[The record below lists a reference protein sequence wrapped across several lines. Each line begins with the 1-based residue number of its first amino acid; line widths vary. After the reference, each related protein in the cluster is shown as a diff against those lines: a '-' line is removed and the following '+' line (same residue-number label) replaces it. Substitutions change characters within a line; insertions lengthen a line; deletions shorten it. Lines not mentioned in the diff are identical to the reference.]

1 MISQGRTIHRLG
13 PGEQSV
19 TMTEPTITT
28 EVIARHGLSADEYA
42 KVLAIMG
49 RIPTVTELGIFS
61 VMWSEHCSYKSSRAF
76 LKQLPTKAP
85 WVVHGPGENAGV
97 VDIGDGLVAVFK
109 MESHN
114 HPSFIEPYQGAA
126 TGVGGILRDV
136 FTMGARPIALLD
148 SLRFGGLDKA
158 ENQFLFKGVVAGISA
173 YGNCVGVP
181 TVGGEVYF
189 NDIYNKNPLVNVMCV
204 GIAPC
209 DRIFRGRA
217 SGEGNP
223 VLYIGAKT
231 GRDGI
236 HGATMA
242 SGSFEE
248 GSDSKRPTVQVGD
261 PFTEKLLIE
270 CCLELMD
277 KDLLIGIQDMG
288 AAGLTSSSCEMASRG
303 GSGIELEVANVP
315 RRETDMTPYEILLS
329 ESQERML
336 LVAKPGRED
345 DVLEVCKKWD
355 LSAAV
360 VGRVT
365 ADEMLRVKDRGV
377 VVAEVPARALA
388 DDAPKYQRPAQPPL
402 YQDHLQSLA
411 LEHLPEPKD
420 YNLVLETLLAS
431 PTIAHKGWVF
441 EQYDH
446 MVQTNTIVR
455 PGADAAVVRIKG
467 TRKALAL
474 TTDCN
479 SLYCVL
485 NPYTG
490 AASAVVEAARNLSCV
505 GARPL
510 ALTDCLNF
518 GNPERPDIMWQF
530 LLAVEGIADAC
541 KALQIPV
548 VSGNVSFYNETR
560 GLSIYPTPIIG
571 MVGLL
576 DHVERAVSQGFKAE
590 GDVIVMLGET
600 GEDLGGTEYLRV
612 VHHREQGTPPV
623 LNLEREVALHRVV
636 LQAIEQGLVRS
647 AHDCAEGGLA
657 VALVE
662 SCLSATNGPLGA
674 EIVLDRHGLR
684 RDSLLFGESQSR
696 IILSVKPAN
705 REKIEVLARQDGVPC
720 SVLGFVRGQRLMISI
735 RDDRGGTALWI
746 DRTCD
751 KLDTMW
757 RGALRAALDTGE
769 GGHA

>member
-1 MISQGRTIHRLG
+1 
-13 PGEQSV
+13 
-19 TMTEPTITT
+19 MTKDL
-28 EVIARHGLSADEYA
+28 IAQHGLTEEEYQ
-42 KVLAIMG
+42 KIVSLLG
-49 RIPTVTELGIFS
+49 REPNLTELGMFS
-61 VMWSEHCSYKSSRAF
+61 VMWSEHCSYKSSRTF
-76 LKQLPTKAP
+76 LKKLPKEGSD
-85 WVVHGPGENAGV
+85 VIQGPGENAGA
-97 VDIGDGLVAVFK
+97 VDIGDGLAAVFK

-126 TGVGGILRDV
+126 TGVGGILRDI

-148 SLRFGGLDKA
+148 SLRFGPLDQPK
-158 ENQFLFKGVVAGISA
+158 NRYLFSGVVAGIA
-173 YGNCVGVP
+173 GYGNCTGVP

-189 NDIYNKNPLVNVMCV
+189 NEIYNYNPLVNVFCL
-204 GIAPC
+204 GIARK

-217 SGEGNP
+217 SGAGNP
-223 VLYIGAKT
+223 VLYIGSKT

-242 SGSFEE
+242 SDSFDE
-248 GSDSKRPTVQVGD
+248 GSESMRPTVQVGD
-261 PFTEKLLIE
+261 PFTEKLLLE
-270 CCLELMD
+270 ACLELMEQ
-277 KDLLIGIQDMG
+277 DLLVGIQDMG
-288 AAGLTSSSCEMASRG
+288 AAGLTSSSCEMASRAG
-303 GSGIELEVANVP
+303 TGIELELANVP
-315 RRETDMTPYEILLS
+315 RREPRMTPYEVLLS

-336 LVAKPGRED
+336 LVAKSGREGE
-345 DVLEVCKKWD
+345 VLEICKKWD
-355 LSAAV
+355 VDAAV
-360 VGRVT
+360 IGRVT
-365 ADEMLRVKDRGV
+365 NDGFLRVNEKGV
-377 VVAEVPARALA
+377 VVAEVPARALTDNA
-388 DDAPKYQRPAQPPL
+388 PTYERPADAPA
-402 YQDHLQSLA
+402 YQDALQSLP
-411 LEHLPEPKD
+411 LELIPEPKD
-420 YNLVLETLLAS
+420 CNAVLETLLTS
-431 PTIAHKGWVF
+431 QTIAYKGWAF

-446 MVQTNTIVR
+446 MVQTNTVIR
-455 PGADAAVVRIKG
+455 PGSDAAVLRIKG
-467 TRKALAL
+467 TDKALAV
-474 TTDCN
+474 TADCN

-490 AASAVVEAARNLSCV
+490 AASAVAEAARNLVCA

-530 LLAVEGIADAC
+530 ILAVEGIADAC
-541 KALQIPV
+541 KALRIPV

-590 GDVIVMLGET
+590 GDTILLLGET
-600 GEDLGGTEYLRV
+600 GEDLGGTEYLRA

-623 LNLEREVALHRVV
+623 LNLDREVALQRAV
-636 LQAIEQGLVRS
+636 LQAVAQGLVRS

-657 VALVE
+657 VALAE

-674 EIVLDRHGLR
+674 EIVLHRHGLR

-705 REKIEVLARQDGVPC
+705 RETIEALARQEDVPC

-735 RDDRGGTALWI
+735 RDDRGRTALWV
-746 DRTCD
+746 DRPCD
-751 KLDTMW
+751 KLDRMW
-757 RGALRAALDTGE
+757 RGALRAALETGE